1 MVSEQAPEAA
11 AVTAS
16 NSSGFKRF
24 PRLLVQ
30 GLGQVS
36 PAPGHISQLAVPF
49 AGSGPLPPRA
59 GAALPASAAAA
70 EQLTFLSSSKLQ
82 QIAMKGES
90 IRSDCP
96 KWSLIGMNYTP
107 GLQ

>member
-1 MVSEQAPEAA
+1 M
-11 AVTAS
+11 TAS

-49 AGSGPLPPRA
+49 AGSGPLPRELAQRCQPLLR
-59 GAALPASAAAA
+59 L
-70 EQLTFLSSSKLQ
+70 LSSSRFCLALNYSKLQ
-82 QIAMKGES
+82 
-90 IRSDCP
+90 
-96 KWSLIGMNYTP
+96 
-107 GLQ
+107 